1 MQIYLFYSFKTLK
14 RRELLCLNDKISH
27 SETEYYR
34 TFNMLANFW
43 QESCSFTNWRAIWW
57 PIFAICA
64 NRLIRVFKTL
74 WILNIWLSI
83 NTEASALGLVDKF
96 NFNYMTRLGCISL
109 GNFILKLVCFLQLF
123 YLSTPLVVIWHFLS
137 VKIQN
142 KRVHKVLGHIST
154 SSFIGCSSISH
165 LLADSPTG
173 SFRPNHWL
181 GFSIIGPTLKR
192 QPPNKKSN
200 RLLLPILSICTFTPS
215 PPLPLVL
222 INNCQ

>member
-1 MQIYLFYSFKTLK
+1 MQIYLFSSFKTLK
-14 RRELLCLNDKISH
+14 MRELYVWMTKISH
-27 SETEYYR
+27 SGTVYYR

-83 NTEASALGLVDKF
+83 NTEASALGLVAK
-96 NFNYMTRLGCISL
+96 FNYMTRLGCISI
-109 GNFILKLVCFLQLF
+109 GNLILKLVCFLQLF

-137 VKIQN
+137 VKIQY

-154 SSFIGCSSISH
+154 S
-165 LLADSPTG
+165 PTVHV
-173 SFRPNHWL
+173 SVH
-181 GFSIIGPTLKR
+181 
-192 QPPNKKSN
+192 
-200 RLLLPILSICTFTPS
+200 
-215 PPLPLVL
+215 V
-222 INNCQ
+222 